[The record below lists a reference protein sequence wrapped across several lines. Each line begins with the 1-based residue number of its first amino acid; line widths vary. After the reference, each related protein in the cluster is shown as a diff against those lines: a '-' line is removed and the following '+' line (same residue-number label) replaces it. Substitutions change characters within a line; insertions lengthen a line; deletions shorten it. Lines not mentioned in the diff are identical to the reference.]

1 MLQGGWLCFT
11 FQVTGLSMAP
21 EGLMATSSTDG
32 SVRVWVLRNK
42 EQALQFQVKDQVW
55 LYLFIAVFNTQSVQ
69 APMCDALSLSRNNA
83 HTHMHTHMCMCVCK
97 CAHTHTHTTHMRSH
111 TCTHPHAHTHSHTH
125 THTPVMCTTL
135 AHMHSQHSH
144 AQHTR
149 THTNTQHNT
158 HIHNT
163 HTLYIDYAGFRCATV
178 WRLLL
183 PHQRQQQQQVAAVVT
198 RTTSQTVRRFPL
210 LWLAMGM
217 ALCACLM
224 STPWRCSSNFTLT
237 LCLSPPLLSL
247 PMVRGNC
254 F

>member
-1 MLQGGWLCFT
+1 MFR

-55 LYLFIAVFNTQSVQ
+55 LYLFIAVFDTQSVQ
-69 APMCDALSLSRNNA
+69 APMRDALSLIRNNA
-83 HTHMHTHMCMCVCK
+83 HTHMHTHMCMCVCR
-97 CAHTHTHTTHMRSH
+97 CAHTHTQHTCTHTLAHTHMRTHTHTHTHTLTQQSCAQHSH
-111 TCTHPHAHTHSHTH
+111 TCTHNIHMHNTH
-125 THTPVMCTTL
+125 THPHKHTT
-135 AHMHSQHSH
+135 
-144 AQHTR
+144 QHTL
-149 THTNTQHNT
+149 T

-178 WRLLL
+178 WHLLL
-183 PHQRQQQQQVAAVVT
+183 PHQRQQQQRVAAVVT

-217 ALCACLM
+217 ALCACLT

-237 LCLSPPLLSL
+237 LCPSLPLLSL